1 MIKITLTVDS
11 DDVITVKET
20 LKDYL
25 ERFGDVRAVE
35 VVPVVGEQL
44 RMEGTKEWI
53 RIDKGSSTGRGGCG
67 RF

>member
-44 RMEGTKEWI
+44 RMEGTK
-53 RIDKGSSTGRGGCG
+53 
-67 RF
+67 